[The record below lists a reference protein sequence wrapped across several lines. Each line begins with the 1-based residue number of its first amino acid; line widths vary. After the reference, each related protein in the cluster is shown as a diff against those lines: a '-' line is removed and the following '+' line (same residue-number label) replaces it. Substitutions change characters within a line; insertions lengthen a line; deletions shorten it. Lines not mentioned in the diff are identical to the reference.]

1 MTSFVAL
8 YRGSTVGSA
17 ELVAVSTAPEL
28 VRELAAHML
37 AEPEEPESDS
47 ALHELEHGRRRA
59 LRLIRDEA
67 SE

>member
-8 YRGSTVGSA
+8 YRGPTVGSA

-28 VRELAAHML
+28 VRELAAQML
-37 AEPEEPESDS
+37 IEPEGPEANG
-47 ALHELEHGRRRA
+47 ALHELERGRRRA
-59 LRLIRDEA
+59 LRLIHDQA

>member
-8 YRGSTVGSA
+8 YRGPTVGGA
-17 ELVAVSTAPEL
+17 ELVAVSAAPEL

-37 AEPEEPESDS
+37 TEPGGPEADA
-47 ALHELEHGRRRA
+47 ALHELECGRRRA
-59 LRLIRDEA
+59 LRLIRDQA